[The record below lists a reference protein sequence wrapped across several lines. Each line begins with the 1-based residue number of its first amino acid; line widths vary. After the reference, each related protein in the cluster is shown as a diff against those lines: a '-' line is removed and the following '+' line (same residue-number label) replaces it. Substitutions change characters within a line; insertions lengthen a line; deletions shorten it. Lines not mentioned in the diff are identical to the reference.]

1 MNSYNIL
8 VVEDEKEIADAI
20 EIYLLNQGYNVF
32 KGYNGLEG
40 LKVIE
45 NQEIHLAIIDIMMP
59 KMDGITLTMKLR
71 ENHNFPVIMLSA
83 KSEEVDKIMGLNIGA
98 DDYVTKPFKPLEL
111 LARVNSQLRR
121 YTKYLNMVEN
131 KEQKVDDDDGVFAI
145 GGLELN
151 ENTKEVSVD
160 GKHIKATPIE
170 FKILSL
176 LMRNAGRVFSADEIY
191 ERVWNDNAVNT
202 DTVMVHV
209 RNIREKIEVDPKNPK
224 YLKVVWGVGYK
235 IEKFK
240 DKYIV
245 TIIVFILMLSASLGM
260 ISQYSTIQA
269 GAKGGAKNPFEQ
281 ESFVDNMYK
290 GSYVLYH
297 NMKEEQE
304 GKMIQ
309 PSKLFISKETM
320 NYIKNVSKE
329 KDTYDGSETY
339 YTDDSINA
347 DFNQNFENWE
357 SFIKESGKN
366 LKYYLVDKE
375 SNFEFFNDNKEL
387 GALDTTKNYAS
398 KEDSDENKS
407 KNTEMSD
414 EERQKQIKDIKEN
427 YRFYIV
433 MNFDKD
439 GKVNVLD
446 SYGVNQKVISQMLLS
461 KAREDLMNTTLGGNP
476 ISYKLSPIK
485 NVTLVYA
492 VPKVISKG
500 DGGEY
505 SYGNIYNNDSISSYI
520 NNVENNSYYKISG
533 MILKIILAIVVIVAL
548 AFPYRKSKELLG
560 FDTLSRIPLEILF
573 IILAILQGIVDL
585 YPTSIISNTLS
596 GNYVEYLINN
606 DISAKMASILVSLM
620 NLTYWFV
627 IFSIIFVFIIL
638 LKHILN
644 VGIKEYFIKNTVTGM
659 FFVWLIKSGK
669 VVINQIRITDLK
681 EKPNKTIAIILGIN
695 LLIIVIMCSFWF
707 FGIILALIYSVV
719 LFKILSDYSK
729 KTIYEYNQLLDVTKK
744 ISDGNLEVNME
755 RDLGFFN
762 PIKDELGN
770 IQAGFKKAVDEEV
783 KSQKMKTELISNVS
797 HDLKTPLTSIITYID
812 LLKDESITDENR
824 KLYIDTLDRKSQRLQ
839 HLIEDLFEVSKV
851 NSGDVHLNI
860 MNVDIVSLMK
870 QTLLELDD
878 KLADSSLIV
887 KNNFSNEKIILPLD
901 SQRTFRV
908 FENLIINISKYAMPN
923 SRVYIDILETD
934 NKVSIMLKNMSA
946 TEIDFS
952 VDDIMERFVRGD
964 KSRNT
969 EGSGLGLAIAK
980 SFIEL
985 QGGKMNIS
993 VDGDLFKVTITF
1005 NKN

>member
-1 MNSYNIL
+1 M
-8 VVEDEKEIADAI
+8 DTK
-20 EIYLLNQGYNVF
+20 
-32 KGYNGLEG
+32 
-40 LKVIE
+40 LK
-45 NQEIHLAIIDIMMP
+45 
-59 KMDGITLTMKLR
+59 
-71 ENHNFPVIMLSA
+71 
-83 KSEEVDKIMGLNIGA
+83 
-98 DDYVTKPFKPLEL
+98 
-111 LARVNSQLRR
+111 
-121 YTKYLNMVEN
+121 
-131 KEQKVDDDDGVFAI
+131 
-145 GGLELN
+145 
-151 ENTKEVSVD
+151 
-160 GKHIKATPIE
+160 
-170 FKILSL
+170 
-176 LMRNAGRVFSADEIY
+176 
-191 ERVWNDNAVNT
+191 
-202 DTVMVHV
+202 
-209 RNIREKIEVDPKNPK
+209 
-224 YLKVVWGVGYK
+224 
-235 IEKFK
+235 KFK

-762 PIKDELGN
+762 PIKDELG
-770 IQAGFKKAVDEEV
+770 
-783 KSQKMKTELISNVS
+783 
-797 HDLKTPLTSIITYID
+797 
-812 LLKDESITDENR
+812 
-824 KLYIDTLDRKSQRLQ
+824 
-839 HLIEDLFEVSKV
+839 
-851 NSGDVHLNI
+851 
-860 MNVDIVSLMK
+860 
-870 QTLLELDD
+870 
-878 KLADSSLIV
+878 
-887 KNNFSNEKIILPLD
+887 
-901 SQRTFRV
+901 
-908 FENLIINISKYAMPN
+908 
-923 SRVYIDILETD
+923 
-934 NKVSIMLKNMSA
+934 
-946 TEIDFS
+946 
-952 VDDIMERFVRGD
+952 
-964 KSRNT
+964 
-969 EGSGLGLAIAK
+969 
-980 SFIEL
+980 
-985 QGGKMNIS
+985 
-993 VDGDLFKVTITF
+993 
-1005 NKN
+1005 

>member
-1 MNSYNIL
+1 M
-8 VVEDEKEIADAI
+8 DTK
-20 EIYLLNQGYNVF
+20 
-32 KGYNGLEG
+32 
-40 LKVIE
+40 LK
-45 NQEIHLAIIDIMMP
+45 
-59 KMDGITLTMKLR
+59 
-71 ENHNFPVIMLSA
+71 
-83 KSEEVDKIMGLNIGA
+83 
-98 DDYVTKPFKPLEL
+98 
-111 LARVNSQLRR
+111 
-121 YTKYLNMVEN
+121 
-131 KEQKVDDDDGVFAI
+131 
-145 GGLELN
+145 
-151 ENTKEVSVD
+151 
-160 GKHIKATPIE
+160 
-170 FKILSL
+170 
-176 LMRNAGRVFSADEIY
+176 
-191 ERVWNDNAVNT
+191 
-202 DTVMVHV
+202 
-209 RNIREKIEVDPKNPK
+209 
-224 YLKVVWGVGYK
+224 
-235 IEKFK
+235 KFK

-573 IILAILQGIVDL
+573 IILAIL
-585 YPTSIISNTLS
+585 
-596 GNYVEYLINN
+596 
-606 DISAKMASILVSLM
+606 
-620 NLTYWFV
+620 
-627 IFSIIFVFIIL
+627 
-638 LKHILN
+638 
-644 VGIKEYFIKNTVTGM
+644 
-659 FFVWLIKSGK
+659 
-669 VVINQIRITDLK
+669 
-681 EKPNKTIAIILGIN
+681 
-695 LLIIVIMCSFWF
+695 
-707 FGIILALIYSVV
+707 
-719 LFKILSDYSK
+719 
-729 KTIYEYNQLLDVTKK
+729 
-744 ISDGNLEVNME
+744 
-755 RDLGFFN
+755 
-762 PIKDELGN
+762 
-770 IQAGFKKAVDEEV
+770 
-783 KSQKMKTELISNVS
+783 
-797 HDLKTPLTSIITYID
+797 
-812 LLKDESITDENR
+812 
-824 KLYIDTLDRKSQRLQ
+824 
-839 HLIEDLFEVSKV
+839 
-851 NSGDVHLNI
+851 
-860 MNVDIVSLMK
+860 
-870 QTLLELDD
+870 
-878 KLADSSLIV
+878 
-887 KNNFSNEKIILPLD
+887 
-901 SQRTFRV
+901 
-908 FENLIINISKYAMPN
+908 
-923 SRVYIDILETD
+923 
-934 NKVSIMLKNMSA
+934 
-946 TEIDFS
+946 
-952 VDDIMERFVRGD
+952 
-964 KSRNT
+964 
-969 EGSGLGLAIAK
+969 
-980 SFIEL
+980 
-985 QGGKMNIS
+985 
-993 VDGDLFKVTITF
+993 
-1005 NKN
+1005 

>member
-1 MNSYNIL
+1 ML
-8 VVEDEKEIADAI
+8 DTK
-20 EIYLLNQGYNVF
+20 
-32 KGYNGLEG
+32 
-40 LKVIE
+40 LK
-45 NQEIHLAIIDIMMP
+45 
-59 KMDGITLTMKLR
+59 
-71 ENHNFPVIMLSA
+71 
-83 KSEEVDKIMGLNIGA
+83 
-98 DDYVTKPFKPLEL
+98 
-111 LARVNSQLRR
+111 
-121 YTKYLNMVEN
+121 
-131 KEQKVDDDDGVFAI
+131 
-145 GGLELN
+145 
-151 ENTKEVSVD
+151 
-160 GKHIKATPIE
+160 
-170 FKILSL
+170 
-176 LMRNAGRVFSADEIY
+176 
-191 ERVWNDNAVNT
+191 
-202 DTVMVHV
+202 
-209 RNIREKIEVDPKNPK
+209 
-224 YLKVVWGVGYK
+224 
-235 IEKFK
+235 KFK

-245 TIIVFILMLSASLGM
+245 TVIVFILMLSASLGM

-281 ESFVDNMYK
+281 EGFVDDIYK

-297 NMKEEQE
+297 NMKEDQE

-309 PSKLFISKETM
+309 PSKLFINEETI

-329 KDTYDGSETY
+329 KNLYDGSESY

-347 DFNQNFENWE
+347 DFNENFESWE
-357 SFIKESGKN
+357 SFINNSGKN
-366 LKYYLVDKE
+366 LKYYLIDKE
-375 SNFEFFNDNKEL
+375 KNFELFNEDKEL
-387 GALDTTKNYAS
+387 RALDTTKNDS
-398 KEDSDENKS
+398 SGENSDES
-407 KNTEMSD
+407 QEKNTTMSN
-414 EERQKQIKDIKEN
+414 EERQSKLKDIKDN
-427 YRFYIV
+427 YRFYV
-433 MNFDKD
+433 AMNFDKD
-439 GKVNVLD
+439 GKVNVVD
-446 SYGVNQKVISQMLLS
+446 SYGVNQKVINQMLLS
-461 KAREDLMNTTLGGNP
+461 KAREDLMNTNLGGNS
-476 ISYKLSPIK
+476 ISYKLTPIK
-485 NVTLVYA
+485 NVTVVYA

-500 DGGEY
+500 DSTEY
-505 SYGNIYNNDSISSYI
+505 GYGSIYNSDNISAYI

-548 AFPYRKSKELLG
+548 AFPYRKSKELMG
-560 FDTLSRIPLEILF
+560 FDTLSKIPLEILF
-573 IILAILQGIVDL
+573 IAIVIVQGIVDL
-585 YPTSIISNTLS
+585 YPTGIISGTLN

-627 IFSIIFVFIIL
+627 IFSIIFVFITL

-644 VGIKEYFIKNTVTGM
+644 VGIREYFVKSTITGM
-659 FFVWLIKSGK
+659 FLVWFKKVGK
-669 VVINQIRITDLK
+669 KAINQIRTIDLK
-681 EKPNKTIAIILGIN
+681 EKPNKTIVIILGVN
-695 LLIIVIMCSFWF
+695 LLIIVIMCSMWF
-707 FGIILALIYSVV
+707 FGIILAIIYSIV
-719 LFKILSDYSK
+719 LFKVLSDYSK
-729 KTIYEYNQLLDVTKK
+729 KTVCEYNQLLDVTKK

-755 RDLGFFN
+755 KDLGFFN

-770 IQAGFKKAVDEEV
+770 IQTGFKKAVDEEV

-812 LLKDESITDENR
+812 LLKDENITEENR
-824 KLYIDTLDRKSQRLQ
+824 RLYIDTLDRKSQRLQ

-860 MNVDIVSLMK
+860 VNVDIVSLMK

-878 KLADSSLIV
+878 KITDSSLIL
-887 KNNFSNEKIILPLD
+887 KNNFSSEKIILPLD

-908 FENLIINISKYAMPN
+908 FENLIMNISKYAMPS

-934 NKVSIMLKNMSA
+934 NKVTVMLKNMSA

-980 SFIEL
+980 SFVEL

>member
-1 MNSYNIL
+1 ML
-8 VVEDEKEIADAI
+8 DTK
-20 EIYLLNQGYNVF
+20 
-32 KGYNGLEG
+32 
-40 LKVIE
+40 LK
-45 NQEIHLAIIDIMMP
+45 
-59 KMDGITLTMKLR
+59 
-71 ENHNFPVIMLSA
+71 
-83 KSEEVDKIMGLNIGA
+83 
-98 DDYVTKPFKPLEL
+98 
-111 LARVNSQLRR
+111 
-121 YTKYLNMVEN
+121 
-131 KEQKVDDDDGVFAI
+131 
-145 GGLELN
+145 
-151 ENTKEVSVD
+151 
-160 GKHIKATPIE
+160 
-170 FKILSL
+170 
-176 LMRNAGRVFSADEIY
+176 
-191 ERVWNDNAVNT
+191 
-202 DTVMVHV
+202 
-209 RNIREKIEVDPKNPK
+209 
-224 YLKVVWGVGYK
+224 
-235 IEKFK
+235 KFK

-269 GAKGGAKNPFEQ
+269 SAKGGAENPFEQ
-281 ESFVDNMYK
+281 ESFVDSIYK

-309 PSKLFISKETM
+309 PSKLFINEETM

-347 DFNQNFENWE
+347 DFNENFENWE
-357 SFIKESGKN
+357 HFIKASGKN

-387 GALDTTKNYAS
+387 GVLDTTKNDAS
-398 KEDSDENKS
+398 KENSDENQS
-407 KNTEMSD
+407 KNTEMND
-414 EERQKQIKDIKEN
+414 EERQKQITDIKEN
-427 YRFYIV
+427 YRFYVV

-439 GKVNVLD
+439 GKVNIVD
-446 SYGVNQKVISQMLLS
+446 SYGVNQKIINQMLLS
-461 KAREDLMNTTLGGNP
+461 KAREDLMDTSLGGNS

-485 NVTLVYA
+485 NITLVYA

-500 DGGEY
+500 DSVEY
-505 SYGNIYNNDSISSYI
+505 GYGNTYFDDGIISYI
-520 NNVENNSYYKISG
+520 SNVENNSYYKISG

-573 IILAILQGIVDL
+573 IALDIIQGLVDL
-585 YPTSIISNTLS
+585 YPTVIISNTLS

-644 VGIKEYFIKNTVTGM
+644 VGIRDYFTKHTVTGM
-659 FFVWLIKSGK
+659 FFVWLKKAGK
-669 VVINQIRITDLK
+669 TVINQIRTINLK
-681 EKPNKTIAIILGIN
+681 EKPNKTIVTILGIN
-695 LLIIVIMCSFWF
+695 LLIIVIMCSMWF

-744 ISDGNLEVNME
+744 ISDGNLDVNME
-755 RDLGFFN
+755 KDLGFFN

-770 IQAGFKKAVDEEV
+770 IQTGFKKAVDEEV

-839 HLIEDLFEVSKV
+839 HLIEDLFEVSKA
-851 NSGDVHLNI
+851 NSGDVYLNI
-860 MNVDIVSLMK
+860 VNVDIVSLMK

-934 NKVSIMLKNMSA
+934 NKVNIMLKNMSA
-946 TEIDFS
+946 SEIDFS

>member
-1 MNSYNIL
+1 
-8 VVEDEKEIADAI
+8 
-20 EIYLLNQGYNVF
+20 
-32 KGYNGLEG
+32 
-40 LKVIE
+40 
-45 NQEIHLAIIDIMMP
+45 
-59 KMDGITLTMKLR
+59 
-71 ENHNFPVIMLSA
+71 
-83 KSEEVDKIMGLNIGA
+83 
-98 DDYVTKPFKPLEL
+98 
-111 LARVNSQLRR
+111 
-121 YTKYLNMVEN
+121 
-131 KEQKVDDDDGVFAI
+131 
-145 GGLELN
+145 
-151 ENTKEVSVD
+151 
-160 GKHIKATPIE
+160 
-170 FKILSL
+170 
-176 LMRNAGRVFSADEIY
+176 
-191 ERVWNDNAVNT
+191 
-202 DTVMVHV
+202 
-209 RNIREKIEVDPKNPK
+209 
-224 YLKVVWGVGYK
+224 
-235 IEKFK
+235 
-240 DKYIV
+240 
-245 TIIVFILMLSASLGM
+245 
-260 ISQYSTIQA
+260 
-269 GAKGGAKNPFEQ
+269 
-281 ESFVDNMYK
+281 
-290 GSYVLYH
+290 
-297 NMKEEQE
+297 
-304 GKMIQ
+304 
-309 PSKLFISKETM
+309 
-320 NYIKNVSKE
+320 
-329 KDTYDGSETY
+329 
-339 YTDDSINA
+339 
-347 DFNQNFENWE
+347 
-357 SFIKESGKN
+357 
-366 LKYYLVDKE
+366 
-375 SNFEFFNDNKEL
+375 
-387 GALDTTKNYAS
+387 
-398 KEDSDENKS
+398 
-407 KNTEMSD
+407 
-414 EERQKQIKDIKEN
+414 
-427 YRFYIV
+427 
-433 MNFDKD
+433 
-439 GKVNVLD
+439 
-446 SYGVNQKVISQMLLS
+446 
-461 KAREDLMNTTLGGNP
+461 
-476 ISYKLSPIK
+476 
-485 NVTLVYA
+485 
-492 VPKVISKG
+492 
-500 DGGEY
+500 
-505 SYGNIYNNDSISSYI
+505 
-520 NNVENNSYYKISG
+520 
-533 MILKIILAIVVIVAL
+533 
-548 AFPYRKSKELLG
+548 
-560 FDTLSRIPLEILF
+560 
-573 IILAILQGIVDL
+573 
-585 YPTSIISNTLS
+585 
-596 GNYVEYLINN
+596 
-606 DISAKMASILVSLM
+606 
-620 NLTYWFV
+620 
-627 IFSIIFVFIIL
+627 
-638 LKHILN
+638 
-644 VGIKEYFIKNTVTGM
+644 IKNTVTGM

>member
-1 MNSYNIL
+1 ML
-8 VVEDEKEIADAI
+8 DTK
-20 EIYLLNQGYNVF
+20 
-32 KGYNGLEG
+32 
-40 LKVIE
+40 LK
-45 NQEIHLAIIDIMMP
+45 
-59 KMDGITLTMKLR
+59 
-71 ENHNFPVIMLSA
+71 
-83 KSEEVDKIMGLNIGA
+83 
-98 DDYVTKPFKPLEL
+98 
-111 LARVNSQLRR
+111 
-121 YTKYLNMVEN
+121 
-131 KEQKVDDDDGVFAI
+131 
-145 GGLELN
+145 
-151 ENTKEVSVD
+151 
-160 GKHIKATPIE
+160 
-170 FKILSL
+170 
-176 LMRNAGRVFSADEIY
+176 
-191 ERVWNDNAVNT
+191 
-202 DTVMVHV
+202 
-209 RNIREKIEVDPKNPK
+209 
-224 YLKVVWGVGYK
+224 
-235 IEKFK
+235 KFK

-439 GKVNVLD
+439 GKVN
-446 SYGVNQKVISQMLLS
+446 VISQMLLS

>member
-1 MNSYNIL
+1 M
-8 VVEDEKEIADAI
+8 DTK
-20 EIYLLNQGYNVF
+20 
-32 KGYNGLEG
+32 
-40 LKVIE
+40 LK
-45 NQEIHLAIIDIMMP
+45 
-59 KMDGITLTMKLR
+59 
-71 ENHNFPVIMLSA
+71 
-83 KSEEVDKIMGLNIGA
+83 
-98 DDYVTKPFKPLEL
+98 
-111 LARVNSQLRR
+111 
-121 YTKYLNMVEN
+121 
-131 KEQKVDDDDGVFAI
+131 
-145 GGLELN
+145 
-151 ENTKEVSVD
+151 
-160 GKHIKATPIE
+160 
-170 FKILSL
+170 
-176 LMRNAGRVFSADEIY
+176 
-191 ERVWNDNAVNT
+191 
-202 DTVMVHV
+202 
-209 RNIREKIEVDPKNPK
+209 
-224 YLKVVWGVGYK
+224 
-235 IEKFK
+235 KFK

-269 GAKGGAKNPFEQ
+269 GAKGGAQNPFEQ
-281 ESFVDNMYK
+281 ENFVDDMYK

-297 NMKEEQE
+297 NMKEDQE

-309 PSKLFISKETM
+309 PSKLFINEETM

-329 KDTYDGSETY
+329 KNSYDGSESY
-339 YTDDSINA
+339 YTDDRINA
-347 DFNQNFENWE
+347 DFNENFEGWE
-357 SFIKESGKN
+357 SFINDSGKN

-375 SNFEFFNDNKEL
+375 KNFELFNEDKEL
-387 GALDTTKNYAS
+387 RALDTTKNDS
-398 KEDSDENKS
+398 SGENSDENQT
-407 KNTEMSD
+407 KNTTMSD
-414 EERQKQIKDIKEN
+414 EERQKQLKDIKEN
-427 YRFYIV
+427 YRFYVV
-433 MNFDKD
+433 MNFNKD
-439 GKVNVLD
+439 GKVNLVD
-446 SYGVNQKVISQMLLS
+446 SYGVNQKVINQMLLS
-461 KAREDLMNTTLGGNP
+461 KAREDLMDTNLGGNS
-476 ISYKLSPIK
+476 ISYKLTPIK
-485 NVTLVYA
+485 NVTVVYA

-500 DGGEY
+500 DSTEY
-505 SYGNIYNNDSISSYI
+505 GYGSIYNNDNISSYI

-573 IILAILQGIVDL
+573 IAIVIVQGIVDL
-585 YPTSIISNTLS
+585 YPTGIISGTLN
-596 GNYVEYLINN
+596 GTYVEYLINN

-627 IFSIIFVFIIL
+627 IFSIIFVFITL

-644 VGIKEYFIKNTVTGM
+644 VGIRAYFVKNTVTGM
-659 FFVWLIKSGK
+659 FLVWFKKVGK
-669 VVINQIRITDLK
+669 KVINQIRTIDLK
-681 EKPNKTIAIILGIN
+681 EKPNKTIAIILGVN
-695 LLIIVIMCSFWF
+695 LLIIVIMCSMWF
-707 FGIILALIYSVV
+707 FGIILAIIYSIV
-719 LFKILSDYSK
+719 LFKVLSDYSK
-729 KTIYEYNQLLDVTKK
+729 KTVCEYNQLLDVTKK

-755 RDLGFFN
+755 KNLGFFN

-770 IQAGFKKAVDEEV
+770 IQTGFKKAVDEEV

-812 LLKDESITDENR
+812 LLKDESITEENR
-824 KLYIDTLDRKSQRLQ
+824 RLYIDTLDRKSQRLQ

-860 MNVDIVSLMK
+860 VNVDIVSLMK

-878 KLADSSLIV
+878 KIADSSLIL
-887 KNNFSNEKIILPLD
+887 KNNFSSEKIILPLD

-908 FENLIINISKYAMPN
+908 FENLIINISKYAMPS

-934 NKVSIMLKNMSA
+934 NKVTIMLKNMSA

-980 SFIEL
+980 SFVEL

>member
-1 MNSYNIL
+1 ML
-8 VVEDEKEIADAI
+8 DTK
-20 EIYLLNQGYNVF
+20 
-32 KGYNGLEG
+32 
-40 LKVIE
+40 LK
-45 NQEIHLAIIDIMMP
+45 
-59 KMDGITLTMKLR
+59 
-71 ENHNFPVIMLSA
+71 
-83 KSEEVDKIMGLNIGA
+83 
-98 DDYVTKPFKPLEL
+98 
-111 LARVNSQLRR
+111 
-121 YTKYLNMVEN
+121 
-131 KEQKVDDDDGVFAI
+131 
-145 GGLELN
+145 
-151 ENTKEVSVD
+151 
-160 GKHIKATPIE
+160 
-170 FKILSL
+170 
-176 LMRNAGRVFSADEIY
+176 
-191 ERVWNDNAVNT
+191 
-202 DTVMVHV
+202 
-209 RNIREKIEVDPKNPK
+209 
-224 YLKVVWGVGYK
+224 
-235 IEKFK
+235 KFK

-281 ESFVDNMYK
+281 ERFVDNIYK

-309 PSKLFISKETM
+309 PSKLFISEETM

-329 KDTYDGSETY
+329 KDSYGGSEVY

-347 DFNQNFENWE
+347 DFNENFESWE

-366 LKYYLVDKE
+366 LKYYLVDKG

-387 GALDTTKNYAS
+387 GALDTTKNDAS
-398 KEDSDENKS
+398 KENSDGNHL
-407 KNTEMSD
+407 KNTEIND
-414 EERQKQIKDIKEN
+414 EERQKKITDIKEN

-439 GKVNVLD
+439 GKVNVVD
-446 SYGVNQKVISQMLLS
+446 SYGVNQKVINQMLLS
-461 KAREDLMNTTLGGNP
+461 KAREDLMDTDLGGNS

-485 NVTLVYA
+485 NMTLVYA

-500 DGGEY
+500 DSGEY
-505 SYGNIYNNDSISSYI
+505 SYGSIYNNDNISSYI
-520 NNVENNSYYKISG
+520 NNVENTSYYKISE
-533 MILKIILAIVVIVAL
+533 MILKIILAIVVIVSL
-548 AFPYRKSKELLG
+548 VFPYRKSKELLG

-573 IILAILQGIVDL
+573 IAISIVQGIVDL
-585 YPTSIISNTLS
+585 YPTGIISDTLN

-606 DISAKMASILVSLM
+606 DISDKTASILVSLM

-627 IFSIIFVFIIL
+627 IFSIIFVFITL

-644 VGIKEYFIKNTVTGM
+644 VGIREYFIKNTVTGM
-659 FFVWLIKSGK
+659 FFVWFKKTGK
-669 VVINQIRITDLK
+669 KVINHIRTIDLK
-681 EKPNKTIAIILGIN
+681 EKPNKTIVIILGIN
-695 LLIIVIMCSFWF
+695 LLIIVIMCSMWF
-707 FGIILALIYSVV
+707 FGIILALIYSIV

-729 KTIYEYNQLLDVTKK
+729 KTVCEYNQLLDVTKK

-755 RDLGFFN
+755 KDLGFFN

-770 IQAGFKKAVDEEV
+770 IQTGFKKAVDEEV

-839 HLIEDLFEVSKV
+839 HLIEDLFEVSKA

-860 MNVDIVSLMK
+860 VNVDIVSLMK

-878 KLADSSLIV
+878 KLSDSSLIL
-887 KNNFSNEKIILPLD
+887 KNNFSSEKIILPLD

-934 NKVSIMLKNMSA
+934 NEVIIMLKNMSA

-952 VDDIMERFVRGD
+952 VNDIMERFVRGD

-980 SFIEL
+980 SFVEL
-985 QGGKMNIS
+985 QDGKMNIS

-1005 NKN
+1005 NKK

>member
-1 MNSYNIL
+1 ML
-8 VVEDEKEIADAI
+8 DTK
-20 EIYLLNQGYNVF
+20 
-32 KGYNGLEG
+32 
-40 LKVIE
+40 LK
-45 NQEIHLAIIDIMMP
+45 
-59 KMDGITLTMKLR
+59 
-71 ENHNFPVIMLSA
+71 
-83 KSEEVDKIMGLNIGA
+83 
-98 DDYVTKPFKPLEL
+98 
-111 LARVNSQLRR
+111 
-121 YTKYLNMVEN
+121 
-131 KEQKVDDDDGVFAI
+131 
-145 GGLELN
+145 
-151 ENTKEVSVD
+151 
-160 GKHIKATPIE
+160 
-170 FKILSL
+170 
-176 LMRNAGRVFSADEIY
+176 
-191 ERVWNDNAVNT
+191 
-202 DTVMVHV
+202 
-209 RNIREKIEVDPKNPK
+209 
-224 YLKVVWGVGYK
+224 
-235 IEKFK
+235 KFK

-260 ISQYSTIQA
+260 VSQYSTIQA

-281 ESFVDNMYK
+281 ENFVDDIYK

-297 NMKEEQE
+297 NMKEDQE

-309 PSKLFISKETM
+309 PSKLFINEETM
-320 NYIKNVSKE
+320 NYIKNVGKE
-329 KDTYDGSETY
+329 KNSYEGSESY

-347 DFNQNFENWE
+347 DFNENFESWE
-357 SFIKESGKN
+357 SFINDSGKN

-375 SNFEFFNDNKEL
+375 KNFELFNEDKEL
-387 GALDTTKNYAS
+387 RALDTTKNDS
-398 KEDSDENKS
+398 SGENSDENQT
-407 KNTEMSD
+407 KNTTMSD
-414 EERQKQIKDIKEN
+414 EERQNKIKGIKEN
-427 YRFYIV
+427 YRFYVV

-439 GKVNVLD
+439 GKVNVVD
-446 SYGVNQKVISQMLLS
+446 SYGVNQKVINQMLLS
-461 KAREDLMNTTLGGNP
+461 KAREDLMNTNLGENS
-476 ISYKLSPIK
+476 ISYKLTPIK

-492 VPKVISKG
+492 IPKVISKDDSAG
-500 DGGEY
+500 
-505 SYGNIYNNDSISSYI
+505 YGYGSIYNSDNISGYI

-533 MILKIILAIVVIVAL
+533 MILKIMLAIVVIVAL

-573 IILAILQGIVDL
+573 IAVAIVQGIVDL
-585 YPTSIISNTLS
+585 YPTGIISDTLN

-627 IFSIIFVFIIL
+627 IFSIIFVFITL

-644 VGIKEYFIKNTVTGM
+644 VGIREYFVKNTVTGM
-659 FFVWLIKSGK
+659 FFVWFTKAWK
-669 VVINQIRITDLK
+669 KVINQIRTINLK
-681 EKPNKTIAIILGIN
+681 EKPNKTIAIILGVN
-695 LLIIVIMCSFWF
+695 LAIIVIMCSMWF
-707 FGIILALIYSVV
+707 FGIILAIIYSIV
-719 LFKILSDYSK
+719 LFKVLSDYSK
-729 KTIYEYNQLLDVTKK
+729 KTVCEYNQLLDVTKK

-755 RDLGFFN
+755 KDLGFFN

-770 IQAGFKKAVDEEV
+770 IQTGFKKAVDEEV

-812 LLKDESITDENR
+812 LLKDESITEENR
-824 KLYIDTLDRKSQRLQ
+824 RLYIDTLDRKSQRLQ

-860 MNVDIVSLMK
+860 VNVDIVSLMK

-878 KLADSSLIV
+878 KIADSSLIL
-887 KNNFSNEKIILPLD
+887 KNNFSSEKIILPLD

-908 FENLIINISKYAMPN
+908 FENLIINISKYAMPS

-934 NKVSIMLKNMSA
+934 NKVTIMLKNMSA

-980 SFIEL
+980 SFVEL

-1005 NKN
+1005 NKK

>member
-1 MNSYNIL
+1 ML
-8 VVEDEKEIADAI
+8 DTK
-20 EIYLLNQGYNVF
+20 
-32 KGYNGLEG
+32 
-40 LKVIE
+40 LK
-45 NQEIHLAIIDIMMP
+45 
-59 KMDGITLTMKLR
+59 
-71 ENHNFPVIMLSA
+71 
-83 KSEEVDKIMGLNIGA
+83 
-98 DDYVTKPFKPLEL
+98 
-111 LARVNSQLRR
+111 
-121 YTKYLNMVEN
+121 
-131 KEQKVDDDDGVFAI
+131 
-145 GGLELN
+145 
-151 ENTKEVSVD
+151 
-160 GKHIKATPIE
+160 
-170 FKILSL
+170 
-176 LMRNAGRVFSADEIY
+176 
-191 ERVWNDNAVNT
+191 
-202 DTVMVHV
+202 
-209 RNIREKIEVDPKNPK
+209 
-224 YLKVVWGVGYK
+224 
-235 IEKFK
+235 KFK

-260 ISQYSTIQA
+260 VSQYSTIQA

-281 ESFVDNMYK
+281 ENFVDDIYK

-297 NMKEEQE
+297 NMKEDQE

-309 PSKLFISKETM
+309 PSKLFINEETM
-320 NYIKNVSKE
+320 NYIKNVGKE
-329 KDTYDGSETY
+329 KNSYEGSESY

-347 DFNQNFENWE
+347 DFNENFESWE
-357 SFIKESGKN
+357 SFINDSGKN

-375 SNFEFFNDNKEL
+375 KNFELFNEDKEL
-387 GALDTTKNYAS
+387 RALDTTKNDS
-398 KEDSDENKS
+398 SGENSDENQT
-407 KNTEMSD
+407 KNTTMSD
-414 EERQKQIKDIKEN
+414 EERQNKIKGIKEN
-427 YRFYIV
+427 YRFYVV

-439 GKVNVLD
+439 GKVNVVD
-446 SYGVNQKVISQMLLS
+446 SYGVNQKVINQMLLS
-461 KAREDLMNTTLGGNP
+461 KAREDLMNTNLGENS
-476 ISYKLSPIK
+476 ISYKLTPIK

-492 VPKVISKG
+492 IPKVISKDDSAG
-500 DGGEY
+500 
-505 SYGNIYNNDSISSYI
+505 YGYGSIYNSDNISGYI
-520 NNVENNSYYKISG
+520 NNVENNSYYKISR
-533 MILKIILAIVVIVAL
+533 MILKIMLAIVVIVAL

-573 IILAILQGIVDL
+573 IAVAIVQGIVDL
-585 YPTSIISNTLS
+585 YPTGIISDTLN

-627 IFSIIFVFIIL
+627 IFSIIFVFITL

-644 VGIKEYFIKNTVTGM
+644 VGIREYFVKNTVTGM
-659 FFVWLIKSGK
+659 FFVWFRKAWK
-669 VVINQIRITDLK
+669 KVINQIRTINLK
-681 EKPNKTIAIILGIN
+681 EKPNKTIAIILGVN
-695 LLIIVIMCSFWF
+695 LVIIVIMCSMWF
-707 FGIILALIYSVV
+707 FGIILAIIYSIV
-719 LFKILSDYSK
+719 LFKVLSDYSK
-729 KTIYEYNQLLDVTKK
+729 KTVCEYNQLLDVTKK

-755 RDLGFFN
+755 KDLGFFN

-770 IQAGFKKAVDEEV
+770 IQTGFKKAVDEEV

-812 LLKDESITDENR
+812 LLKDESITEENR
-824 KLYIDTLDRKSQRLQ
+824 RLYIDTLDRKSQRLQ

-860 MNVDIVSLMK
+860 VNVDIVSLMK

-878 KLADSSLIV
+878 KIADSSLIL
-887 KNNFSNEKIILPLD
+887 KNNFSSEKIILPLD

-908 FENLIINISKYAMPN
+908 FENLIINISKYAMPS

-934 NKVSIMLKNMSA
+934 NKVTIMLKNMSA

-980 SFIEL
+980 SFVEL

-1005 NKN
+1005 NKK

>member
-1 MNSYNIL
+1 ML
-8 VVEDEKEIADAI
+8 DTK
-20 EIYLLNQGYNVF
+20 
-32 KGYNGLEG
+32 
-40 LKVIE
+40 LK
-45 NQEIHLAIIDIMMP
+45 
-59 KMDGITLTMKLR
+59 
-71 ENHNFPVIMLSA
+71 
-83 KSEEVDKIMGLNIGA
+83 
-98 DDYVTKPFKPLEL
+98 
-111 LARVNSQLRR
+111 
-121 YTKYLNMVEN
+121 
-131 KEQKVDDDDGVFAI
+131 
-145 GGLELN
+145 
-151 ENTKEVSVD
+151 
-160 GKHIKATPIE
+160 
-170 FKILSL
+170 
-176 LMRNAGRVFSADEIY
+176 
-191 ERVWNDNAVNT
+191 
-202 DTVMVHV
+202 
-209 RNIREKIEVDPKNPK
+209 
-224 YLKVVWGVGYK
+224 
-235 IEKFK
+235 KFK

-260 ISQYSTIQA
+260 VSQYSTIQA

-281 ESFVDNMYK
+281 ENFVDDIYK

-297 NMKEEQE
+297 NMKEDQE

-309 PSKLFISKETM
+309 PSKLFINEETM
-320 NYIKNVSKE
+320 NYIKNVGKE
-329 KDTYDGSETY
+329 KNSYDGSESY

-347 DFNQNFENWE
+347 DFNENFESWE
-357 SFIKESGKN
+357 SFINDSGKN

-375 SNFEFFNDNKEL
+375 KNFELFNEDKEL
-387 GALDTTKNYAS
+387 RALDTTKNDS
-398 KEDSDENKS
+398 SGENSDENQT
-407 KNTEMSD
+407 KNTTMSD
-414 EERQKQIKDIKEN
+414 EERQNKIKGIKEN
-427 YRFYIV
+427 YRFYVV

-439 GKVNVLD
+439 GKVNVVD
-446 SYGVNQKVISQMLLS
+446 SYGVNQKVINQMLLS
-461 KAREDLMNTTLGGNP
+461 KAREDLMNTNLGENS
-476 ISYKLSPIK
+476 ISYKLTPIK

-492 VPKVISKG
+492 IPKVISKDDSAG
-500 DGGEY
+500 
-505 SYGNIYNNDSISSYI
+505 YGYGSIYNSDNISGYI
-520 NNVENNSYYKISG
+520 NNVENNSYYKISE
-533 MILKIILAIVVIVAL
+533 MILKIMLAIVVIVAL

-573 IILAILQGIVDL
+573 IAVAIVQGIVDL
-585 YPTSIISNTLS
+585 YPTGIISDTLN

-627 IFSIIFVFIIL
+627 IFSIIFVFITL

-644 VGIKEYFIKNTVTGM
+644 VGIREYFVKNTVTGM
-659 FFVWLIKSGK
+659 FFVWFTKAWK
-669 VVINQIRITDLK
+669 KVINQIRTINLK
-681 EKPNKTIAIILGIN
+681 EKPNKTIAIILGVN
-695 LLIIVIMCSFWF
+695 LVIIVIMCSMWF
-707 FGIILALIYSVV
+707 FGIILAIIYSIV
-719 LFKILSDYSK
+719 LFKVLSDYSK
-729 KTIYEYNQLLDVTKK
+729 KTVCEYNQLLDVTKK

-755 RDLGFFN
+755 KDLGFFN

-770 IQAGFKKAVDEEV
+770 IQTGFKKAVDEEV

-812 LLKDESITDENR
+812 LLKDESITEENR
-824 KLYIDTLDRKSQRLQ
+824 RLYIDTLDRKSQRLQ

-860 MNVDIVSLMK
+860 VNVDIVSLMK

-878 KLADSSLIV
+878 KIADSSLIL
-887 KNNFSNEKIILPLD
+887 KNNFSSEKIILPLD

-908 FENLIINISKYAMPN
+908 FENLIINISKYAMPS

-934 NKVSIMLKNMSA
+934 NKVTIMLKNMSA

-980 SFIEL
+980 SFVEL

-1005 NKN
+1005 NKK

>member
-1 MNSYNIL
+1 ML
-8 VVEDEKEIADAI
+8 DTK
-20 EIYLLNQGYNVF
+20 
-32 KGYNGLEG
+32 
-40 LKVIE
+40 LK
-45 NQEIHLAIIDIMMP
+45 
-59 KMDGITLTMKLR
+59 
-71 ENHNFPVIMLSA
+71 
-83 KSEEVDKIMGLNIGA
+83 
-98 DDYVTKPFKPLEL
+98 
-111 LARVNSQLRR
+111 
-121 YTKYLNMVEN
+121 
-131 KEQKVDDDDGVFAI
+131 
-145 GGLELN
+145 
-151 ENTKEVSVD
+151 
-160 GKHIKATPIE
+160 
-170 FKILSL
+170 
-176 LMRNAGRVFSADEIY
+176 
-191 ERVWNDNAVNT
+191 
-202 DTVMVHV
+202 
-209 RNIREKIEVDPKNPK
+209 
-224 YLKVVWGVGYK
+224 
-235 IEKFK
+235 KFK

-281 ESFVDNMYK
+281 EGFVDDIYK

-297 NMKEEQE
+297 NMKEDQE

-309 PSKLFISKETM
+309 PSKLFINEETI

-329 KDTYDGSETY
+329 KNLYDGSESY

-347 DFNQNFENWE
+347 DFNENFESWE
-357 SFIKESGKN
+357 SFINNSGKN

-375 SNFEFFNDNKEL
+375 KNFELFNEDKEL
-387 GALDTTKNYAS
+387 RALDTTKNDS
-398 KEDSDENKS
+398 SGENSDES
-407 KNTEMSD
+407 QTKNTTMSN
-414 EERQKQIKDIKEN
+414 EERQSKLKDIKDN
-427 YRFYIV
+427 YRFYV
-433 MNFDKD
+433 AMNFDKD
-439 GKVNVLD
+439 GKVNVVD
-446 SYGVNQKVISQMLLS
+446 SYGVNQKVINQMLLS
-461 KAREDLMNTTLGGNP
+461 KAREDLMNTNLGGNS
-476 ISYKLSPIK
+476 ISYKLTPIK
-485 NVTLVYA
+485 NVTVVYA
-492 VPKVISKG
+492 VPKVISK
-500 DGGEY
+500 DDSTEY
-505 SYGNIYNNDSISSYI
+505 GYGSIYNSDNISAYI

-548 AFPYRKSKELLG
+548 AFPYRKSKELMG
-560 FDTLSRIPLEILF
+560 FDTLSKIPLEILF
-573 IILAILQGIVDL
+573 IAVVIVQGIVDL
-585 YPTSIISNTLS
+585 YPTGIISGTLN

-627 IFSIIFVFIIL
+627 IFSIIFVFITL
-638 LKHILN
+638 LKYILN
-644 VGIKEYFIKNTVTGM
+644 VGIREYFVKSTITGM
-659 FFVWLIKSGK
+659 FLVWFKKVGK
-669 VVINQIRITDLK
+669 KAINKIRTIDLK
-681 EKPNKTIAIILGIN
+681 EKPNKTIVIILGVN
-695 LLIIVIMCSFWF
+695 LLIIVIMCSMWF
-707 FGIILALIYSVV
+707 FGIILAIIYSIV
-719 LFKILSDYSK
+719 LFKVLSDYSK
-729 KTIYEYNQLLDVTKK
+729 KTVCEYNQLLDVTKK

-755 RDLGFFN
+755 KDLGFFN

-770 IQAGFKKAVDEEV
+770 IQTGFKKAVDEEV

-812 LLKDESITDENR
+812 LLKDENITEENR
-824 KLYIDTLDRKSQRLQ
+824 RLYIDTLDRKSQRLQ

-860 MNVDIVSLMK
+860 VNVDIVSLMK

-878 KLADSSLIV
+878 KITDSSLIL
-887 KNNFSNEKIILPLD
+887 KNNFSSEKIILPLD

-908 FENLIINISKYAMPN
+908 FENLIMNISKYAMPS

-934 NKVSIMLKNMSA
+934 NKVTVMLKNMSA

-980 SFIEL
+980 SFVEL